1 MEEINPN
8 SNIWEPVETTVN
20 NEEEDDWDIKVDI
33 PIPTPPPQLTLET
46 LNNKLLTN
54 NNTTY
59 NVSDLMTTPNTDSGI
74 SKESTLRVEVP
85 IPPTP
90 TLELLTNKQL
100 NNNQTYI
107 VSNLMSDST
116 NNVGIYKDS
125 SLVVNVS
132 PYLPNNYKQT
142 LNYVGYWKWD
152 STNQTFIQV
161 LNNQDIIDEKYNLKI
176 QPLFYDADT
185 GLPQKVTVNSGDT
198 KRLKMVNDNNDGSME
213 PTEYV
218 ENNNTMVRFNSKTRS
233 ITEYPYFEVEAL
245 PPTIISPITSNGYY
259 KFDGNTLIPG
269 TNQDYNIY
277 INIQSLEPLYLS
289 DITCTEFCDDGKVGN
304 ATRRMSGLLS
314 NPIVYHYLNQNNDTI
329 TFNSRGKLLDNY
341 DSSNVDCLVYIN
353 ISKISNNNYLL
364 KLNMINSVTT
374 TSIKIYSN
382 DCWIITYNSTPVSGA
397 TINYRNNININNYY
411 NFTKSGDYFLSFS
424 DVIDDVTQNQ
434 SNSR

>member
-8 SNIWEPVETTVN
+8 SNVWEPVETTVN
-20 NEEEDDWDIKVDI
+20 NEEEDDWDIKVDV

-132 PYLPNNYKQT
+132 PYLPNNFTQT

-152 STNQTFIQV
+152 STSNTFIRGTGIDSSNYNLFIEPIWYDGENGSKKRIKIRNGLVYDVNTVDTDFNGAMEVNVTQNQ
-161 LNNQDIIDEKYNLKI
+161 NNQQIQRLERALKSTTRDTSNLYN
-176 QPLFYDADT
+176 
-185 GLPQKVTVNSGDT
+185 S
-198 KRLKMVNDNNDGSME
+198 
-213 PTEYV
+213 
-218 ENNNTMVRFNSKTRS
+218 
-233 ITEYPYFEVEAL
+233 FEVEAI
-245 PPTIISPITSNGYY
+245 PPTITTDIISNGYY
-259 KFDGNTLIPG
+259 KFNDNWNGLVSG
-269 TNQDYNIY
+269 TSSDYNL
-277 INIQSLEPLYLS
+277 NIS
-289 DITCTEFCDDGKVGN
+289 V
-304 ATRRMSGLLS
+304 
-314 NPIVYHYLNQNNDTI
+314 
-329 TFNSRGKLLDNY
+329 NSK
-341 DSSNVDCLVYIN
+341 IN
-353 ISKISNNNYLL
+353 ISSFSLKSDGSSPIKINTLNKASSQTSLSINANNVLICFSEYNDYYRIKIFKNKSSSTSSSTVYANDRYYIETSGYFTLLYLEDENNNKISCNDDDGNNNTYTQFI
-364 KLNMINSVTT
+364 KLYKDKFNLILN
-374 TSIKIYSN
+374 
-382 DCWIITYNSTPVSGA
+382 
-397 TINYRNNININNYY
+397 
-411 NFTKSGDYFLSFS
+411 
-424 DVIDDVTQNQ
+424 
-434 SNSR
+434 